1 MLPDTLKIR
10 PLALLLDAGDTLLFV
25 DHAAIAAALLAEGVA
40 IEVALLERAMPAAK
54 RAYQSAVALS
64 QRHEDGWTILIQ
76 ALLIDAGIDA
86 ARAGEL
92 LAPLRAVHDEFYFWR
107 KQPPELAAALAKA
120 RSAGLRLAVISNSEG
135 KIETMLARVGLRD
148 AFEFV
153 IDSHLEGVSKP
164 NPEIFERALTRLAV
178 PASRAVYAGDLPE
191 IDVVGAQAAGMHGV
205 LVDAF
210 DQYADRPD
218 LPRVRSVA
226 QLIDELLAL
235 PES

>member
-1 MLPDTLKIR
+1 
-10 PLALLLDAGDTLLFV
+10 
-25 DHAAIAAALLAEGVA
+25 
-40 IEVALLERAMPAAK
+40 
-54 RAYQSAVALS
+54 
-64 QRHEDGWTILIQ
+64 
-76 ALLIDAGIDA
+76 
-86 ARAGEL
+86 
-92 LAPLRAVHDEFYFWR
+92 
-107 KQPPELAAALAKA
+107 
-120 RSAGLRLAVISNSEG
+120 
-135 KIETMLARVGLRD
+135 LRD

-164 NPEIFERALTRLAV
+164 NPEIFQRALTRLAV

-191 IDVVGAQAAGMHGV
+191 IDVVGARAAGMHGV

-210 DQYADRPD
+210 DHYADRPD